1 MGMTVAS
8 VRLYHPQRLNRWI
21 EESPINVWLL
31 ANVGH
36 HARSGQGVTQLYPW
50 SVEHHRDYLVYN
62 FAREADATMFALRW
76 R

>member
-1 MGMTVAS
+1 MIAAS
-8 VRLYHPQRLNRWI
+8 VRLYHPRRTNRWI
-21 EESPINVWLL
+21 DESPINVWLL

-50 SVEHHRDYLVYN
+50 SVEHLRDYLVYN
-62 FAREADATMFALRW
+62 FAREADATMFVLRW

>member
-1 MGMTVAS
+1 MIAAS
-8 VRLYHPQRLNRWI
+8 VRLYHPQRVNRWI
-21 EESPINVWLL
+21 DESPINVWLL

-36 HARSGQGVTQLYPW
+36 HARLGQGVTQLYPW

-62 FAREADATMFALRW
+62 FAREADAVMFALRW